1 MAIGSDR
8 AAAKFLP
15 TIERL
20 ALVPAVGAGVIL
32 IRVLVSPLR
41 STLQLVLVIA
51 AATVASYSVFF
62 LGASLRRFRMLRRL
76 LHEGGAAEKPEPYR
90 H

>member
-1 MAIGSDR
+1 MASRRDHFG
-8 AAAKFLP
+8 AKLLP
-15 TIERL
+15 LIEHV
-20 ALVPAVGAGVIL
+20 APVAAVGAGVIL
-32 IRVLVSPLR
+32 IRLLVAPIR

-51 AATVASYSVFF
+51 AAMVASYSVFF
-62 LGASLRRFRMLRRL
+62 FCASFRRFRMLRRL